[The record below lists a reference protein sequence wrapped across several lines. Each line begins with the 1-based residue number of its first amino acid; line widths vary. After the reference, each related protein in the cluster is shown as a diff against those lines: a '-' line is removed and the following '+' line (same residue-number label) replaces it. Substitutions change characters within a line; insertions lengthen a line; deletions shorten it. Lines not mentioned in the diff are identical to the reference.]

1 MSDVRD
7 DDTLVGW
14 KAIAGALG
22 VSTSTARR
30 WTRELGLPAYKL
42 GGQVRASR
50 LELDRW
56 IRERRTGVVR
66 AHVGADL

>member
-1 MSDVRD
+1 MNGARD
-7 DDTLVGW
+7 DDALIGW
-14 KAIAGALG
+14 KAVAAALG

-50 LELDRW
+50 LELERW
-56 IRERRTGVVR
+56 ARERRRG
-66 AHVGADL
+66 VGAGAVR

>member
-1 MSDVRD
+1 MDGARD
-7 DDTLVGW
+7 GDALIGW
-14 KAIAGALG
+14 KAVAAALG

-50 LELDRW
+50 AELERW
-56 IRERRTGVVR
+56 TRERRR
-66 AHVGADL
+66 RVGGGGA

>member
-1 MSDVRD
+1 MTD

-14 KAIAGALG
+14 KAIAAALG

-42 GGQVRASR
+42 GGQVRVSR
-50 LELDRW
+50 LELARW

-66 AHVGADL
+66 ADAASFR

>member
-1 MSDVRD
+1 MSDVRE

-30 WTRELGLPAYKL
+30 WTREIGLPAYKL
-42 GGQVRASR
+42 GGQVRVSR

>member
-1 MSDVRD
+1 MSDARH

-14 KAIAGALG
+14 KAIATALG

-30 WTRELGLPAYKL
+30 WTREIALPAYKL

-50 LELDRW
+50 AELDKW
-56 IRERRTGVVR
+56 IRERRRGVG
-66 AHVGADL
+66 GAA

>member
-1 MSDVRD
+1 MTD

-14 KAIAGALG
+14 KAIAAALG

-42 GGQVRASR
+42 GGQVRVSR
-50 LELDRW
+50 LELERW

-66 AHVGADL
+66 AAVGA

>member
-1 MSDVRD
+1 MGYMDTK

-14 KAIAGALG
+14 KAIATALG

-30 WTRELGLPAYKL
+30 WTRELALPAYKL

-50 LELDRW
+50 LELERW
-56 IRERRTGVVR
+56 IRERRRGVGG
-66 AHVGADL
+66 GA

>member
-1 MSDVRD
+1 MADY

-14 KAIAGALG
+14 KAIAAALG

-30 WTRELGLPAYKL
+30 WTREIALPAYKL

-50 LELDRW
+50 ADLERW
-56 IRERRTGVVR
+56 IRERRR
-66 AHVGADL
+66 AVGG

>member
-1 MSDVRD
+1 MSDAQY

-14 KAIAGALG
+14 KAIAAALG

-30 WTRELGLPAYKL
+30 WTRELELPAYKL

-50 LELDRW
+50 ADLERW
-56 IRERRTGVVR
+56 VRERRKIVARVP
-66 AHVGADL
+66 AGA